1 MWVWVEKRRD
11 PRLRSFQSEVEED
24 PARDIDR
31 MAREVRAAIKK
42 ASPESATRRRVTH
55 WDK

>member
-31 MAREVRAAIKK
+31 MAREVRAAVKK
-42 ASPESATRRRVTH
+42 PAQKVLLGEE
-55 WDK
+55 

>member
-1 MWVWVEKRRD
+1 MWVEKRRD

-31 MAREVRAAIKK
+31 MAREVRAAVKN